1 MPIEI
6 LYLAVVFVVAIIG
19 FSILKRP
26 LYECMLVAF
35 IVLLTVTGTWANI
48 GVYIWDALQESTLYV
63 IFAFIIS
70 AALLSK
76 TSVIDDCI
84 AIILSIFGRLRGG
97 AGFVAIIGSSYMGSL
112 SGSGPGNVATTGV
125 FTIPAMIRSGFP
137 PHLAANVEAHA
148 STMGN
153 MIPPAGMIGI
163 AFAALDVL
171 YPNTY
176 TMPQYW
182 ILLWGI
188 AIWFVL
194 QRIVTLYF
202 MCRYYKVEP
211 MKKEDLPDLKDVV
224 KRGWKAVFL
233 PIIVFVPFLLTS
245 ECEAFFVARLGA
257 GAKALNNSLLLII
270 PALIVICGIFLSG
283 KESRKEMTLSRMYNE
298 ITKGMLKVVPTAI
311 LVLFAYFVAN
321 VFEDL
326 KIEEAIGAYF
336 ANLNMNRVVL
346 SFLLPLLCAIMGML
360 LPGSSQVKI
369 FGGIIITIMAAAGTN
384 PMLVAAML
392 PCICGAMH
400 GVTPPYCACVY
411 VGMGIAQSELKPTLL
426 NCAIWIIAHYLLS
439 VLILLE
445 LLPVWGLIG

>member
-6 LYLAVVFVVAIIG
+6 IYIASLLAVICVA
-19 FSILKRP
+19 FLLFKRP
-26 LYECMLVAF
+26 IYECMFYGYILML
-35 IVLLTVTGTWANI
+35 LLTGEVGNFFT
-48 GVYIWDALQESTLYV
+48 YIV
-63 IFAFIIS
+63 
-70 AALLSK
+70 K
-76 TSVIDDCI
+76 TSSDTLFYSIICFLVLAKILDATHAVDTVVAVIV
-84 AIILSIFGRLRGG
+84 AVFGRFSGG
-97 AGFVAIIGSSYMGSL
+97 AGLTAVLGSTFMGAL
-112 SGSGPGNVATTGV
+112 SGSGAGNVATTGV
-125 FTIPAMIRSGFP
+125 FTIPAMIKSGFP
-137 PHLAANVEAHA
+137 RHLAANVECAA